1 MGLKLLFVGNDWD
14 VLDEMQ
20 RLTRTRRGEWD
31 MTFACGGL
39 DANRHLAITD
49 RLPDVIV
56 CQDVLPA
63 TDGFDFLQ
71 SMADKANDPLCLVLA
86 STEPVEL
93 VSASIP
99 WVHACLRAP
108 LDPEALA
115 EEIDRLASDR
125 GAAKS
130 AAIRDLTESI
140 EFLPRL
146 PTTYQQVAEI
156 TNRRDFSLREISE
169 VIQLDVGLTA
179 ETLRMV
185 NSAFFGLR
193 GEIESVE
200 QAVNLL
206 GLDMV
211 RGLVLANSLFDE
223 AETGCIVELPVLSH
237 HSQNVASVARV
248 VAEIDGGGKSDQA
261 VSFLAGMLHLVGVL
275 LMPPPE
281 SGPLGATFLR
291 NEDLAADVERFSVDR
306 YAIGTYLLRMW
317 EFEQNIV
324 ETVAALAQ
332 PEFADGSVA
341 RSVLTAVRLLQLE
354 GFPVAKFVEGDE
366 DVRAKV
372 ATLRSQW
379 EHQQAA

>member
-1 MGLKLLFVGNDWD
+1 MGLNLLFVGNDWD

-86 STEPVEL
+86 STAPVEL

-115 EEIDRLASDR
+115 EEIDRLATDR

-130 AAIRDLTESI
+130 AAIRELTESI

-146 PTTYQQVAEI
+146 PTTYQQVVEI
-156 TNRRDFSLREISE
+156 TNRRDFSLREISD

-193 GEIESVE
+193 GEIDSVE

-223 AETGCIVELPVLSH
+223 AETGCIVELPVLSN
-237 HSQNVASVARV
+237 HSQNVASVARI
-248 VAEIDGGGKSDQA
+248 VAETDGGGKSDQA

-281 SGPLGATFLR
+281 SGPLDATFLR
-291 NEDLAADVERFSVDR
+291 NEDLAADVDRFSVDR

-317 EFEQNIV
+317 EFESNIV

-332 PEFADGSVA
+332 PQFADGSVA
-341 RSVLTAVRLLQLE
+341 QSVLTAVRLLQLE

-372 ATLRSQW
+372 AALRSQW
-379 EHQQAA
+379 QHQHAA